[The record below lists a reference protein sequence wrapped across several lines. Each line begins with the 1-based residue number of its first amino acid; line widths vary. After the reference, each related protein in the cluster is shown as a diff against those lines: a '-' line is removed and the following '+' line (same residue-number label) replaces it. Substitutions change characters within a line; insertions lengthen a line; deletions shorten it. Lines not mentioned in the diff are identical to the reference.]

1 MWAPPCS
8 REIGR
13 CSSFGNFC
21 SFFLA
26 FFARSSHQRQKSSL
40 SLPPFLCNTSVQ
52 GSSLCRALSALLLAS
67 KQKMLSENPTM
78 MRCESGH
85 SALIVGVWFV
95 LAFEPIL

>member
-67 KQKMLSENPTM
+67 E
-78 MRCESGH
+78 H
-85 SALIVGVWFV
+85 
-95 LAFEPIL
+95 